1 MAPLD
6 PVALAQALIR
16 RPSVTPAD
24 AGAMDVVEAALVPLG
39 FVCRRM
45 RFNQTEN
52 IYARRGIGGPNLCF
66 GGHTDVVP
74 PGDMDAWTHDPFAGA
89 LAEGELHGRGAVD
102 MKSAVAAFIAAAAS
116 TREPEGER
124 GGSLS
129 LIVTG
134 DEEGSGYD
142 GARRVVEAL
151 LAEGERIDHCL
162 VGEPTSSAVLGD
174 MVKVGRR
181 GSVNA
186 VVTVEGRQ
194 GHVAYPHRAANPVPV
209 LIRLL
214 NGLLAERLDEGFPEF
229 QSSNLEVTD
238 LEVGNPAHNVIAARA
253 SARLNVRFNPNWR
266 AADIVARLEAACRAA
281 EDGFDGGVRLAPRI
295 SGEAFYTEPGPF
307 VTLVAEAVRAATG
320 REPELSTSGGTSD
333 ARYFRALCPVVEF
346 GLVGATMH
354 MVDERTAV
362 ADIHTLTR
370 IYEGVISRYFET
382 FRER

>member
-1 MAPLD
+1 MALID
-6 PVALAQALIR
+6 PVELARDLIR

-24 AGAMDVVEAALVPLG
+24 AGAMDVLETALTPLG

-52 IYARRGIGGPNLCF
+52 IYARIGSGRPHLCF

-74 PGDMDAWTHDPFAGA
+74 PGDVAAWAHDPFSGDVV
-89 LAEGELHGRGAVD
+89 GDTLHGRGAVD
-102 MKSAVAAFIAAAAS
+102 MKGAVAAFVAAAA
-116 TREPEGER
+116 RALEAGPLA
-124 GGSLS
+124 GSIS

-151 LAEGERIDHCL
+151 AGEGERIDHCL

-174 MVKVGRR
+174 MIKVGRR

-186 VVTVEGRQ
+186 VITVEGVQ

-209 LIRLL
+209 LVRLL
-214 NGLLAERLDEGFPEF
+214 NGLLDERLDDGFPEF
-229 QSSNLEVTD
+229 QPSNLEVTD
-238 LEVGNPAHNVIAARA
+238 LEVGNPAHNVIAAKA

-266 AADIVARLEAACRAA
+266 AAEVVAKLEAACQAA
-281 EDGFDGGVRLAPRI
+281 EQGFAGRVTLAHRV

-307 VTLVAEAVRAATG
+307 VSVVADAVRDVTG

-333 ARYFRALCPVVEF
+333 ARYFRTLCPVVEF

-354 MVDERTAV
+354 MVDERTPLSELRA
-362 ADIHTLTR
+362 LTEV
-370 IYEGVISRYFET
+370 YGGVIRRYFEA
-382 FRER
+382 FREQ